1 VVDGYKWELYNIAD
15 DYSEYNDLAAK
26 YPDKL
31 RDLQQLFLVEAEKYN
46 VLPLD
51 NSVLPRIIT
60 PRPSATA
67 GRTVFTYTGEIS
79 GLPVGDAPSILNK
92 SYSITA
98 DVDIPQSGAEG
109 MLVTLGGRFGGY
121 GLYVLKGKP
130 VFTYN
135 LVDMARFR
143 WEGPALTPGKHTI
156 VFDFKYDGPG
166 FGKGGT
172 GILSVDG
179 QQVDSKTIPHTIPFL
194 MSIDET
200 FDVGIDT
207 RTPVDDKDYQVP
219 FRFTGTLN
227 KLTVNLKPEPMSAE
241 DQKKWDEAA
250 KQVNLAAE

>member
-1 VVDGYKWELYNIAD
+1 
-15 DYSEYNDLAAK
+15 
-26 YPDKL
+26 
-31 RDLQQLFLVEAEKYN
+31 
-46 VLPLD
+46 
-51 NSVLPRIIT
+51 
-60 PRPSATA
+60 
-67 GRTVFTYTGEIS
+67 
-79 GLPVGDAPSILNK
+79 
-92 SYSITA
+92 
-98 DVDIPQSGAEG
+98 
-109 MLVTLGGRFGGY
+109 
-121 GLYVLKGKP
+121 

-219 FRFTGTLN
+219 FRFSGTLN